1 MLEVGVK
8 APDFDSGMRRFE
20 SFHPCQNTVL
30 SVFPAQRTA
39 QASRKIFAICKERPR
54 LLGAV
59 LFFYGREK
67 TFSRPRMCFTS
78 KFPALFI
85 RARTHF
91 SEGKND
97 F

>member
-59 LFFYGREK
+59 LFFCGREK
-67 TFSRPRMCFTS
+67 N
-78 KFPALFI
+78 FPFADAFRIKNFLRCYSCTHPLF
-85 RARTHF
+85 R
-91 SEGKND
+91 G
-97 F
+97 

>member
-1 MLEVGVK
+1 VVK

-59 LFFYGREK
+59 LFFLADEK
-67 TFSRPRMCFTS
+67 KISRLRMRFAS
-78 KFPALFI
+78 KIFCVVI